1 MLRLVSS
8 PEHYKGSFKFDSRFL
23 NKPMVKEEIKKAWLT
38 NHAFFGVTVDDK
50 LKRCRKDLS
59 SWKKRQ
65 SLNSRDKI
73 VQIQQQLEKEQSAL
87 SFRTIR
93 IDYLKGELITTYRE
107 EEKYWSQR
115 CKEKW
120 SSKGDRNT
128 KYLYA
133 SVKATRQEVAFLS
146 LITKMV
152 CLNSRTQ
159 EKVRWL
165 LNISKISSA
174 RQIQIILMNSSTG
187 SDLGSL
193 LR

>member
-1 MLRLVSS
+1 MPLHTIVPVLFIFSFHKTHSFNVKDVDFMLRLVSS

-107 EEKYWSQR
+107 EEKY
-115 CKEKW
+115 
-120 SSKGDRNT
+120 
-128 KYLYA
+128 
-133 SVKATRQEVAFLS
+133 
-146 LITKMV
+146 
-152 CLNSRTQ
+152 
-159 EKVRWL
+159 
-165 LNISKISSA
+165 
-174 RQIQIILMNSSTG
+174 
-187 SDLGSL
+187 
-193 LR
+193 